1 LGWKESKI
9 GRKRR
14 KKVEF
19 DLTLLAGK
27 AKSGGI
33 GLTPAR
39 GKSKKQRG
47 DRAMRSHNTERAI
60 RSHGTDIT
68 DIVLV
73 GGKEAKKLVKQFDS
87 HSTLAH
93 EKQMKKHLD
102 LAHPI
107 LLMCQNCGLEGLQS
121 EWVKRGESKQSK
133 PKLTCPRCGSSEHRV
148 TE

>member
-1 LGWKESKI
+1 LGWKESKV

-27 AKSGGI
+27 AKRGGI

-39 GKSKKQRG
+39 GKSKKKRG
-47 DRAMRSHNTERAI
+47 EKTI
-60 RSHGTDIT
+60 RSHVTDIT

-73 GGKEAKKLVKQFDS
+73 GGKEAKKPMKQFDS
-87 HSTLAH
+87 PAVLAH
-93 EKQMKKHLD
+93 DKKNERHLD
-102 LAHPI
+102 LTHPI

-121 EWVKRGESKQSK
+121 EWVKRGESKQGK
-133 PKLTCPRCGSSEHRV
+133 PKLTCPRCGSSEHRE